1 MQGILFSLLAGVF
14 ICLQSVFNAQA
25 STKLGLWQ
33 TNAIVHAVGFL
44 VSFSIFLY
52 VRDGDWKSIGEVNK
66 MYLLGGVFGAV
77 IVFSVMKGITSIGPA
92 YAVSILL
99 ISQLLVAL
107 LIDSLGLFGVQKVP
121 ITLNKIIGIGI
132 MIAGVVVFKLK

>member
-33 TNAIVHAVGFL
+33 TNAIVHAVGFF
-44 VSFSIFLY
+44 VSFAIFLY

-66 MYLLGGVFGAV
+66 VYLLGGVFGA
-77 IVFSVMKGITSIGPA
+77 
-92 YAVSILL
+92 
-99 ISQLLVAL
+99 
-107 LIDSLGLFGVQKVP
+107 
-121 ITLNKIIGIGI
+121 GI